1 MKRKLLIIGAGG
13 HGKVLAD
20 IALKVG
26 SWRQIAFLDD
36 VLYSTK
42 QLGLD
47 VIGLSNEA
55 EEYIDEFEVIVGI
68 GNNSI
73 REEMQTK
80 LEIEGAIIPSLVHPS
95 ATIGSDVT
103 IGSGTV
109 IMAGGV
115 INCCSAIG
123 KGTIV
128 NTGATIDHDCI
139 VESYVHVSPG
149 VHIAG
154 GVTVGARSWL
164 GIGSVV
170 SNNVSITSDSIVGAG
185 AVVVK
190 NILEPGKYLGLPAK
204 KA

>member
-1 MKRKLLIIGAGG
+1 MLIIGAGG